1 MALLPR
7 GVGCRPGRDVRY
19 FSNPLTVRT
28 GLAPGRS
35 EKRRSSREYMENF
48 GEILEQSLAGG
59 AVQQG
64 EIVKGTV
71 VAVDRDTVTVDIGFK
86 AEGLIALREF
96 LDAQGNSTVKPGDE
110 VDVYVESV
118 GDDTGQIRLSY
129 QRARQ
134 SAVWRTIEDAFRTGG
149 SVHGTVVGRV
159 KGGLKVDIGVAAFLP
174 GSHVDLRPTRALE
187 RYIGETSEFSVIKC
201 NRARGNVVV
210 SRKAVLEKERE
221 VLKSETL
228 KILEEGVI
236 LEGIVKNVTDYGAFV
251 DLGGIDGLLHVTDMA
266 WGRVSHPSKVVKS
279 GDTVRVVVLKY
290 DGASD
295 RISLGM
301 KQLQDDPWLTI
312 AERLFPGS
320 RVRGK
325 VVSLTEYGAF
335 VEIEEGVE
343 GLVHVSEM
351 SWTRKVKHPS
361 EVVAVGDEVDVIVLA
376 LDPSNRRISLGLKQV
391 TPNPWEMLP
400 IEHPVGTTVNGKVT
414 SVTDFG
420 AFVNVG
426 EGIDGLIHISDMHW
440 TKKVRHPSDVL
451 KKGDEVE
458 AVVLHIDVPN
468 ERLSLGLKQLAAD
481 PWSDMDRRYPV
492 GARIKGRVTNVTD
505 FGVFV
510 EIEPGVEGMV
520 HVSQLS
526 RERVDNPREHY
537 QPGTEIDAEVL
548 QVDPRE
554 RRIALSIRSLLDSQD
569 KEEMK
574 QYMSQEKSSS
584 RLTLGDLINRELVRG
599 RS

>member
-1 MALLPR
+1 
-7 GVGCRPGRDVRY
+7 
-19 FSNPLTVRT
+19 
-28 GLAPGRS
+28 
-35 EKRRSSREYMENF
+35 METF

-71 VAVDRDTVTVDIGFK
+71 VAIDRDAVTIDIGFK
-86 AEGLIALREF
+86 AEGSIPLREF
-96 LDAQGNSTVKPGDE
+96 FDPQGDIVVKVGDE
-110 VDVYVESV
+110 IDVYVESV
-118 GDDTGQIRLSY
+118 GDETGQIRLSY

-134 SAVWRTIEDAFRTGG
+134 STVWRTIEDAYRSGG
-149 SVHGTVVGRV
+149 CVRGTVIGRV

-187 RYIGETSEFSVIKC
+187 RYIGESAEFSVIKC

-221 VLKSETL
+221 ALKSETL

-236 LEGIVKNVTDYGAFV
+236 LEGTVKNVTDYGAFV

-266 WGRVSHPSKVVKS
+266 WGRVSHPSKVVKP

-290 DGASD
+290 DEAND
-295 RISLGM
+295 RISLGV
-301 KQLQDDPWLTI
+301 KQLQDDPWLTV

-325 VVSLTEYGAF
+325 VVSLTDYGAF

-361 EVVAVGDEVDVIVLA
+361 DVVNVGDEVDVIVLA
-376 LDPSNRRISLGLKQV
+376 LDPANRRISLGLKQV

-400 IEHPVGTTVNGKVT
+400 IDHPVGTTVHGKVT
-414 SVTDFG
+414 STTDFG
-420 AFVNVG
+420 AFVNVA
-426 EGIDGLIHISDMHW
+426 EGIDGLIHVSDMHW
-440 TKKVRHPSDVL
+440 TKKVKHPSDLL

-458 AVVLHIDVPN
+458 AVVLHIDVAN

-481 PWSDMDRRYPV
+481 PWSDMDRRYPT
-492 GARIKGRVTNVTD
+492 GARVRGKITNVTD

-510 EIEPGVEGMV
+510 ELEPGVEGMV

-526 RERVDNPREHY
+526 RERVENPRDHY
-537 QPGTEIDAEVL
+537 QPGSEIDAEVL
-548 QVDPRE
+548 QVDARE
-554 RRIALSIRSLLDSQD
+554 RRIALSVKSLLDSQD
-569 KEEMK
+569 KEEMR
-574 QYMSQEKSSS
+574 QYMSQEKGSS

>member
-1 MALLPR
+1 
-7 GVGCRPGRDVRY
+7 
-19 FSNPLTVRT
+19 
-28 GLAPGRS
+28 
-35 EKRRSSREYMENF
+35 MENF
-48 GEILEQSLAGG
+48 GEILEASLADG

-71 VAVDRDTVTVDIGFK
+71 VAVDRDIVTVDIGFK
-86 AEGLIALREF
+86 AEGMIPVREF
-96 LDAQGNSTVKPGDE
+96 TDGSGELAIEVGDE
-110 VDVYVESV
+110 VDVYVDSV
-118 GDDTGQIRLSY
+118 GDETGQIRLSY

-134 SAVWRTIEDAFRTGG
+134 QSVWRTIEEAYRSGG
-149 SVHGTVVGRV
+149 PVQGKVIGRV

-174 GSHVDLRPTRALE
+174 GSHVDIRPTRSLE
-187 RYIGETSEFSVIKC
+187 RYIGETSDFSVIKC

-210 SRKAVLEKERE
+210 SRKALLEKERE

-236 LEGIVKNVTDYGAFV
+236 LEGTVKNVTDYGAFV

-266 WGRVSHPSKVVKS
+266 WGRVSHPSKVVS
-279 GDTVRVVVLKY
+279 PGDTVKVVVLKY
-290 DGASD
+290 DDEND

-325 VVSLTEYGAF
+325 VVSLTDYGAF
-335 VEIEEGVE
+335 VELEEGVE

-351 SWTRKVKHPS
+351 SWTQRVTHPS
-361 EVVAVGDEVDVIVLA
+361 KVVSVGDDVDVIVLA
-376 LDPSNRRISLGLKQV
+376 LDPANRRISLGLKQV

-400 IEHPVGTTVNGKVT
+400 IDHPVGTAVHGKVT
-414 SVTDFG
+414 SITDFG
-420 AFVNVG
+420 AFVNVAD
-426 EGIDGLIHISDMHW
+426 GIDGLIHVSDMHW
-440 TKKVRHPSDVL
+440 TKKVKHPSEVL

-481 PWSDMDRRYPV
+481 PWGDMDHRYPV
-492 GARIKGRVTNVTD
+492 GARVKGKVTNVTD
-505 FGVFV
+505 FGVFL
-510 EIEPGVEGMV
+510 EIEDGVEGMV

-537 QPGTEIDAEVL
+537 QPGQVVDAEVL
-548 QVDPRE
+548 QVDGKE

-574 QYMSQEKSSS
+574 QYMSQSKDSS
-584 RLTLGDLINRELVRG
+584 RLTLGDLINKELVRG
-599 RS
+599 RSTERVDGEEPTKTGE